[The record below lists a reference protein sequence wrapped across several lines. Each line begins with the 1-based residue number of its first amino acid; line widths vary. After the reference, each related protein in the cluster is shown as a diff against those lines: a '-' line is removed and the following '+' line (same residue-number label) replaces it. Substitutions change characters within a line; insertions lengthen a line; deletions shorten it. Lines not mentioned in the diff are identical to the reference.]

1 MRAPNS
7 DSDIELVWNTLEKVG
22 LKEKILGSANGLD
35 SKITKEFD
43 KEGLV
48 LSGGE
53 MQKLMLARILAQPQS
68 VIILDEPSSA
78 LDPMSETS
86 FFDDIIKNIRDK
98 TVIFIT
104 HRLNAAKNADKIILL
119 RNGRII
125 QTGTHR
131 RLISEDGEYKNM
143 YEMQAKRYE
152 LDPDEKIII

>member
-1 MRAPNS
+1 MRTPQN

-48 LSGGE
+48 LSSGE
-53 MQKLMLARILAQPQS
+53 MQKLMLARILAQPQP

-86 FFDDIIKNIRDK
+86 FF
-98 TVIFIT
+98 
-104 HRLNAAKNADKIILL
+104 
-119 RNGRII
+119 
-125 QTGTHR
+125 
-131 RLISEDGEYKNM
+131 
-143 YEMQAKRYE
+143 
-152 LDPDEKIII
+152 